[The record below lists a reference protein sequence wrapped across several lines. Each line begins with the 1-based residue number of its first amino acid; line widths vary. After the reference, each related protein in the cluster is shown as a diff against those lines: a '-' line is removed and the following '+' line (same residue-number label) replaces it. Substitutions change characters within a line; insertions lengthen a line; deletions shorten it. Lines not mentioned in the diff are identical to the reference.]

1 MIRDRGPEASVDLVK
16 KALVVLASL
25 ALVAIFWVGAA
36 NAMSATHRDAKG
48 QPQTRST
55 VVTTE
60 VLGAQHQEQVDTFE
74 VDMHDGGVWEQQP
87 GDSAGG

>member
-1 MIRDRGPEASVDLVK
+1 MK

-87 GDSAGG
+87 SDSAGG

>member
-1 MIRDRGPEASVDLVK
+1 MK

-48 QPQTRST
+48 QPQPST

-87 GDSAGG
+87 

>member
-1 MIRDRGPEASVDLVK
+1 MIRDRPAGASFDLVK

-48 QPQTRST
+48 QPQPST

-87 GDSAGG
+87 SDSACG

>member
-1 MIRDRGPEASVDLVK
+1 MK

-48 QPQTRST
+48 QPQPST

-74 VDMHDGGVWEQQP
+74 VDKHDGGVWEQQP